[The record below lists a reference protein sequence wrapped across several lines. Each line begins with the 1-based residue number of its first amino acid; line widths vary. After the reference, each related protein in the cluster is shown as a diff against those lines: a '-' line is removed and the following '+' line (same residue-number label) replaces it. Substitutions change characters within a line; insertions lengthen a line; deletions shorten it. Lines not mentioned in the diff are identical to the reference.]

1 MLKNQGGLADAIEHC
16 KKAIQTNPQWDEP
29 RQLQVRQ
36 HCQLRTD
43 SRRVKRARG
52 RAVAARPSR
61 DYLLRLYMTE
71 LQFCVNTNSK

>member
-43 SRRVKRARG
+43 SHTSAGSNVQEAGQWPRG
-52 RAVAARPSR
+52 RPVIIYFA
-61 DYLLRLYMTE
+61 YI
-71 LQFCVNTNSK
+71 